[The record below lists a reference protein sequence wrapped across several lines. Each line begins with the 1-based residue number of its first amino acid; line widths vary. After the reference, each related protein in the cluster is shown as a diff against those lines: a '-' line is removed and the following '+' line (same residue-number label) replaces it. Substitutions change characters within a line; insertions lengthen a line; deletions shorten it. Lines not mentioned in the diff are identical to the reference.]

1 MFVLLWASINL
12 ETTCSHMRREG
23 LCWYILSNVRK
34 TITLSY
40 SLFSFSISL
49 WQGCLFD
56 GGLCSSGQVCWDGEC
71 CHILQFQFWPLYNV
85 SHYWKKSKIMIRL
98 AVLPQGPWNSC
109 VIMAQCNSISAI
121 LQSFIFYLAF
131 MHQSCRTLFFC
142 VYIITLVLFHCNAD
156 KSMLL
161 YKSNT
166 VMIVIYRFDLW
177 LFCSC

>member
-12 ETTCSHMRREG
+12 ETTCSHIRREG

-71 CHILQFQFWPLYNV
+71 CHILQFQFLTLVQCV
-85 SHYWKKSKIMIRL
+85 SLLKKSKIMIRL
-98 AVLPQGPWNSC
+98 AVLPQSTWNSC
-109 VIMAQCNSISAI
+109 VIMAQRNSISAI

-131 MHQSCRTLFFC
+131 MHQSCRPFVFLC
-142 VYIITLVLFHCNAD
+142 VYNYLSLVSL
-156 KSMLL
+156 
-161 YKSNT
+161 
-166 VMIVIYRFDLW
+166 
-177 LFCSC
+177 